1 MRRRVNPGEMKR
13 DLLDRAHMLRLA
25 LAIKRA
31 SDEALQSVESRLHKM
46 PEGMIRRHP
55 FMGRAIKP

>member
-1 MRRRVNPGEMKR
+1 MKR
-13 DLLDRAHMLRLA
+13 DLLDRAQMVRLA

-31 SDEALQSVESRLHKM
+31 SDDALQSIESRLQNM